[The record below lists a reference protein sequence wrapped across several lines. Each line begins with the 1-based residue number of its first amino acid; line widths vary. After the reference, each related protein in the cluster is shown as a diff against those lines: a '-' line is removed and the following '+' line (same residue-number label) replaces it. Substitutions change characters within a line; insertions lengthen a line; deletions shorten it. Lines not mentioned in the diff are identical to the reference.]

1 MIKKLLFS
9 ITSLTCSVT
18 FTCVGQSVNSL
29 KIELNSNPSSVIHLH
44 KMIGPFPKNDESYF
58 NIDVDQNGVVD
69 FRITTEGYDAGSKK
83 DYTITFEAL
92 DNSSFAT
99 ETVNGHSL
107 FTDSTNT
114 PVDVAFP
121 AQVVKMYNTNDVIYA
136 DECIESKRFLM
147 SSFSCASYDGVH
159 PSSQI
164 VNSWISGIHYI
175 GVKKVIDNNT
185 YLGWIKLEVVSQQEV
200 YLDSYTRMG
209 STAEPSDYSK
219 GMEDCIYPNPTRS
232 LLNIAVPTNKVDFYN
247 AYGALIFSA
256 ENRLG
261 VTPFILD
268 LEGLSNGVYIAK
280 IMQNGNEKAI
290 TRKIVKQ

>member
-1 MIKKLLFS
+1 MIKKVLSS
-9 ITSLTCSVT
+9 ITSLICSAT
-18 FTCVGQSVNSL
+18 FICVGQPANSL
-29 KIELNSNPSSVIHLH
+29 KIEPNSSSSSSVIHLE

-58 NIDVDQNGVVD
+58 NIDLDQNGVVD
-69 FRITTEGYDAGSKK
+69 FRITTEGYDAGTKK

-99 ETVNGHSL
+99 ETVMGHSL

-114 PVDVAFP
+114 PVDVEFP
-121 AQVVKMYNTNDVIYA
+121 AQVVKMYDAYDVIDA
-136 DECIESKRFLM
+136 NECIESKRFLM

-164 VNSWISGIHYI
+164 VSSWISGIHYI

-185 YLGWIKLEVVSQQEV
+185 YLGWIKLEVVNQREV
-200 YLDSYTRMG
+200 YLDSYTRM
-209 STAEPSDYSK
+209 SVEEPLIEVD
-219 GMEDCIYPNPTRS
+219 EFIYPNPTRS
-232 LLNIAVPTNKVDFYN
+232 LLNIARVSTNKVDFYN
-247 AYGALIFSA
+247 SYGALIFTA

-261 VTPFILD
+261 VIPFVLD

-280 IMQNGNEKAI
+280 ITENGSEKAI
-290 TRKIVKQ
+290 IRKIVKQ

>member
-1 MIKKLLFS
+1 MIKKVLFS
-9 ITSLTCSVT
+9 ITFLICSIT
-18 FTCVGQSVNSL
+18 FTCIGQSVNSL
-29 KIELNSNPSSVIHLH
+29 KIEPGSGTSSSVIQLH

-69 FRITTEGYDAGSKK
+69 FRITTEGYDAGTKK

-99 ETVNGHSL
+99 ETVMGNSL

-114 PVDVAFP
+114 PVDVEFP
-121 AQVVKMYNTNDVIYA
+121 AQVVKMYEAYDVIYA
-136 DECIESKRFLM
+136 NECIESKRFLM

-185 YLGWIKLEVVSQQEV
+185 YLGWIKLEVVNQREV
-200 YLDSYTRMG
+200 YLDSYTRM
-209 STAEPSDYSK
+209 SVEEPGLIGID
-219 GMEDCIYPNPTRS
+219 DFIYPNPTRS
-232 LLNIAVPTNKVDFYN
+232 LLNIARVSTSKVDFYN
-247 AYGALIFSA
+247 SYGALIFTA

-280 IMQNGNEKAI
+280 ITENGSEKAI
-290 TRKIVKQ
+290 IRKIVKQ